1 MARTTPSDT
10 HKLPS
15 GIPYIIGNEAAERFS
30 FYGMKAALVIFMSQ
44 YLHLMGDT
52 AGDPMSSAEANAN
65 SHWFVV
71 AVYITP
77 LLGAI
82 ISDRFLGKYR
92 TIIWLSIVYCLGHG
106 ALAFMGVAGP
116 AAWWLV
122 TGLGLIAVGGGGIK
136 PCVSAHVGDQFGVNN
151 MHLLTKV
158 FNWFYFSINLGA
170 VLSNI
175 AIPWLLEWYGPH
187 WAFGIPGVLMAI
199 ATLLFWMGRDS
210 FVHIPAAGKTFTKEL
225 LSKDG
230 LKNIAKLCSIFLFIP
245 MFWAL
250 FDQTGSSWVFQA
262 VDMDREIFGIQV
274 LPSQVQA
281 ANPFLI
287 LVLIPLFTYGIYPA
301 VNSIWRLT
309 PLRKIGTGLFVTVM
323 AFATASLIQEWIDAG
338 QRPSIGWQL
347 LAYVLLTSA
356 EIMVSIVCLEF
367 AYTQAPKS
375 MKSMVMSLFLA
386 SVALGSLITGTVNKY
401 IQTPSPLAKEV
412 SKAQLALENSHT
424 EKSAHYAGWQAMRY
438 AGFDGKFNTNDDIL
452 THFTDKAVLKKRDV
466 PAEEALLKAAQ
477 LIEANTLSS
486 NRSLPKTENGNALIE
501 QLSDPWGNQL
511 SYRLMNGET
520 FRITSMGPD
529 QTSLTEWD
537 TGITVN
543 LKPVAANGT
552 EEAPEKQTWLEQR
565 EQELGIGDKSDH
577 NYFNDPNFDRRYIAG
592 GLYKLEGAS
601 YFWFFTGLMLATAIV
616 FIPVA
621 MRFPLKEED

>member
-1 MARTTPSDT
+1 MAKNTPSDT
-10 HKLPS
+10 SKMPA

-30 FYGMKAALVIFMSQ
+30 FYGMKAALVIFMTS
-44 YLHLMGDT
+44 YLHLMGDKP
-52 AGDPMSSAEANAN
+52 GDPMSSAEANAN

-77 LLGAI
+77 LIGAI

-106 ALAFMGVAGP
+106 ALALMGVAGA

-122 TGLGLIAVGGGGIK
+122 TGLGLIAIGGGGIK

-151 MHLLTKV
+151 NHLLTKV

-175 AIPWLLEWYGPH
+175 AIPWLLQWYGPH
-187 WAFGIPGVLMAI
+187 WAFGVPGVLMAL
-199 ATLLFWMGRDS
+199 ATLLFWCGRS
-210 FVHIPAAGKTFTKEL
+210 KFVHIPAAGKTFTKEL
-225 LSKDG
+225 FSSKG
-230 LKNIAKLCSIFLFIP
+230 MKGIAKLCSIFLFIP

-262 VDMDREIFGIQV
+262 VDMDRKLFGIEL

-287 LVLIPLFTYGIYPA
+287 LILIPLFTYVIYPL
-301 VNSIWRLT
+301 VNRVWRLT
-309 PLRKIGTGLFVTVM
+309 PLRKIGTGLFSTVI
-323 AFATASLIQEWIDAG
+323 AFALAALIQEWIDAG

-347 LAYVLLTSA
+347 LAYLLLTSA

-412 SKAQLALENSHT
+412 SDAQRAIESGST
-424 EKSAHYAGWQAMRY
+424 SGSQHYPDWQTRRY
-438 AGFDGKFNTNDDIL
+438 AGFDSQLHTDDDIV
-452 THFTDKAVLKKRDV
+452 THFTTTAVLKKRDV
-466 PAEEALLKAAQ
+466 PAEKVLLEAAHR
-477 LIEANTLSS
+477 IEAHALAHSRTLPETALG
-486 NRSLPKTENGNALIE
+486 NSLTADLR
-501 QLSDPWGNQL
+501 DPWGSPLQ
-511 SYRLMNGET
+511 YRLMNGDT
-520 FRITSMGPD
+520 FRVTSSGPD
-529 QTSLTEWD
+529 QQPLTEWD
-537 TGITVN
+537 TGLVVEI
-543 LKPVAANGT
+543 LPIAGDAAPPSGR
-552 EEAPEKQTWLEQR
+552 QTWLAKR
-565 EQELGIGDKSDH
+565 KQELGTSDKSDH
-577 NYFNDPNFDRRYIAG
+577 SYFDDKNFNRHYIAG
-592 GLYKLEGAS
+592 GLYKLEGAN
-601 YFWFFTGLMLATAIV
+601 YFWFFTGLMLCTAII

-621 MRFPLKEED
+621 MRFPLKDK